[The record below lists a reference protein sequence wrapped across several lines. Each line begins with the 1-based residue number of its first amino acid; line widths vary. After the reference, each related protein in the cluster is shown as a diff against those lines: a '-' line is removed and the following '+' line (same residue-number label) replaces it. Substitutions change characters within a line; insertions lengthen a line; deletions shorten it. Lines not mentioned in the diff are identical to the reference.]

1 MTEELLT
8 QVITGL
14 ATQQRSFHEANQKV
28 QERTLE
34 LAEEIKDDLAEM
46 KTDFALVK
54 RDVDD
59 LKAWR
64 DRRVD
69 PHITTTQD
77 GISQAKGAGKTV
89 KVLYAAGLLGGGGI
103 LYKLGAALIAA
114 LPK

>member
-1 MTEELLT
+1 MNDQILT

-14 ATQQRSFHEANQKV
+14 AQQQRDFHGANQDLQK
-28 QERTLE
+28 RTLE
-34 LAEEIKDDLAEM
+34 LVEEIKDDVAEM

-64 DRRVD
+64 EKRVD
-69 PHITTTQD
+69 PHINTTQD

-103 LYKLGAALIAA
+103 LYKFGAALIAA

>member
-1 MTEELLT
+1 MTDAILT

-14 ATQQRSFHEANQKV
+14 AEQQRVFHEANQGV
-28 QERTLE
+28 QKRTLV
-34 LAEEIKDDLAEM
+34 LVEEIKDDLAEM

-77 GISQAKGAGKTV
+77 GISQAKGASKLM
-89 KVLYAAGLLGGGGI
+89 KVIYVVCGLAGGGI
-103 LYKLGAALIAA
+103 LAKFGAALMAA

>member
-14 ATQQRSFHEANQKV
+14 AQQQRDFHAANQRV

-34 LAEEIKDDLAEM
+34 LAEEIKDDLGEM
-46 KTDFALVK
+46 KTDYALMRK
-54 RDVDD
+54 DVDD
-59 LKAWR
+59 IKSWR
-64 DRRVD
+64 ERRVD
-69 PHITTTQD
+69 PHINATQD
-77 GISQAKGAGKTV
+77 GIAQAKGAGKTV

-103 LYKLGAALIAA
+103 LYKFGAALIAA

>member
-1 MTEELLT
+1 MTDPILT

-14 ATQQRSFHEANQKV
+14 ATQQREFHAANQGLQHK
-28 QERTLE
+28 TLD
-34 LAEEIKDDLAEM
+34 LVAEIKDDVAEM

-89 KVLYAAGLLGGGGI
+89 RVLYAAGLVGGGGI
-103 LYKLGAALIAA
+103 LYKLGAALMAA